1 MKKFDYSKYTN
12 CTSQLTRKEMLR
24 EYLAQPDLSADERFE
39 AIEIMK
45 IPTRRW
51 WRITEDGLQEE
62 V

>member
-45 IPTRRW
+45 ILVFWFRRF
-51 WRITEDGLQEE
+51 T
-62 V
+62 